1 MTIYYTLSFCVL
13 IKTGEFWTSPYSFN
27 KRPPTITREK
37 EIDNN
42 ADLKTII
49 RGPVKELE
57 LLKNKNEFGG
67 FPPPQAR
74 IDNTVMIMNCS
85 NKGLNL
91 NE

>member
-13 IKTGEFWTSPYSFN
+13 IKNGEFWTSPYSFN

-57 LLKNKNEFGG
+57 FELKNKNEFGG
-67 FPPPQAR
+67 FPPH
-74 IDNTVMIMNCS
+74 
-85 NKGLNL
+85 
-91 NE
+91 